1 MRLASARVES
11 ATDSA
16 IRYDRDRPD
25 DVHTATPWHRYAQ
38 HIKKLRP
45 FLANLSRDLDATSAS
60 RVLDYGCAELPY
72 RDFFPH
78 ETSYVAADLPGN
90 PRATLDLNAD
100 GTVPAPDDEFDAVV
114 STQVLEHVADPAL
127 YLREAHRVLKP
138 GGRLLLSTHG
148 TFIYHPDPEDY
159 WRWTGAGLRK
169 AVTDA
174 GLRVVRF
181 EGMIGLLPM
190 GLQLVQ
196 DAIYWHLPR
205 PLRAPFAVLMQALM
219 GLGDRLHGDESRRL
233 NAQVYG
239 LVAEKP

>member
-1 MRLASARVES
+1 MES
-11 ATDSA
+11 ASDTSIDGPRFDA
-16 IRYDRDRPD
+16 GRPD
-25 DVHTATPWHRYAQ
+25 DVHRATPWHRYSQ
-38 HIKKLRP
+38 HIRKLRP
-45 FLANLSRDLDATSAS
+45 FLHSLSRDLNVTASS
-60 RVLDYGCAELPY
+60 RVLDYGCAEVPY
-72 RDFFPH
+72 RDFFPA
-78 ETSYVAADLPGN
+78 TADYVPADLPGN
-90 PRATLDLNAD
+90 PRATLTLRPD
-100 GTVPAPDDEFDAVV
+100 GTVPAADADFDAVV

-127 YLREAHRVLKP
+127 YLREAQRVLRP
-138 GGRLLLSTHG
+138 GGRLMLSTHG

-174 GLRVVRF
+174 GLRVVRL

-190 GLQLVQ
+190 GIQLVQ

-205 PLRAPFAVLMQALM
+205 PLRAPFAVVMQTLMA
-219 GLGDRLHGDESRRL
+219 LGDRLHGDESRTY

>member
-11 ATDSA
+11 ASDSTV
-16 IRYDRDRPD
+16 RYDTDRPT
-25 DVHTATPWHRYAQ
+25 DVHRATPWHRYAQ

-45 FLANLSRDLDATSAS
+45 FLHGLARDLNATAGS
-60 RVLDYGCAELPY
+60 RILDYGCAELPY
-72 RDFFPH
+72 RDFFPR
-78 ETSYVAADLPGN
+78 EAEYAAADLPGN

-100 GTVPAPDDEFDAVV
+100 GTVPAPDDRFDAVV

-127 YLREAHRVLKP
+127 YLSEAQRVLKP

-174 GLRVVRF
+174 GLEVVRF

-205 PLRAPFAVLMQALM
+205 PLRAPFALVMQALM
-219 GLGDRLHGDESRRL
+219 GAGDRLHGDESRRY

-239 LVAEKP
+239 LVAQKP